1 METGN
6 ILIGVISI
14 LAIVIPFVLMYRK
27 SKKTERGLVKNL
39 KAYAETNNFQLDKW
53 ESVGNLALGIDNTN
67 RVAYFAEV
75 EDFKYEIR
83 HILLSE
89 ISICKVNRDV
99 REVDY
104 HGEKDRVT
112 HSVEVSFYPKNKKG
126 KEESFRLFDEDK
138 NRMLSGEIQ
147 LAEEWVAK
155 YNEVINSSVSTL
167 AHAAESE
174 HKMAIG

>member
-14 LAIVIPFVLMYRK
+14 VAIVIPFILMYRK
-27 SKKTERGLVKNL
+27 SKKTERGLLKNL
-39 KAYAETNNFQLDKW
+39 KIYADTKGLQIEKW
-53 ESVGNLALGIDNTN
+53 EAMGNLILGIDSIN

-75 EDFKYEIR
+75 ENLNYKVR
-83 HILLSE
+83 HVQLSE
-89 ISICKVNRDV
+89 MSICKVNREL

-112 HSVEVSFYPKNKKG
+112 HSVEIDFYPKNKKNNV
-126 KEESFRLFDEDK
+126 ESFRLFDEDN

-155 YNEVINSSVSTL
+155 YNELISSPNATSNVSV
-167 AHAAESE
+167 E
-174 HKMAIG
+174 HKMAVG